1 MIDAI
6 KMTQQLVA
14 LELVDEGVTAEH
26 ILDRLVKRRRVETL
40 RMSAFKS
47 VRVILVYETRLPLPL
62 GKCSDSQ
69 TGIT

>member
-14 LELVDEGVTAEH
+14 LELVDEGVTAKH

-47 VRVILVYETRLPLPL
+47 VRVILVY
-62 GKCSDSQ
+62 
-69 TGIT
+69 